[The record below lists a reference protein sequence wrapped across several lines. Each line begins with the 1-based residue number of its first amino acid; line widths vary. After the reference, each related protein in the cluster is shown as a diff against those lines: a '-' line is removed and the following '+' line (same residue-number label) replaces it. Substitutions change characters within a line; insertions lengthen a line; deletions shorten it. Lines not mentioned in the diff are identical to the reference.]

1 MCTVTFAP
9 KPNDSFILTSN
20 RDEAPQRH
28 TIPPKVY
35 SLEGTRVLFPRDE
48 LAGGTWIG
56 ASEKKRLVCLLN
68 GGFEPHRRRESYRM
82 SRGIIVTELLK
93 DEDASHAMKR
103 FDYTDIEPFT
113 IILVDWKKTLRLY
126 ELVWDGEEAHFDEK
140 SLAPHIWSSS
150 LLYTSEAKRKRES
163 WFSEFLMATVCP
175 SEEELL
181 HFHRAAGEGDRETDL
196 IMDRGFVK
204 TKSISQI
211 SKKDEDICFLYEDL
225 QTRNITTASL

>member
-9 KPNDSFILTSN
+9 KPNNSFVLTSN

-35 SLEGTRVLFPRDE
+35 TLDGTRVLFPKDE

-56 ASEKKRLVCLLN
+56 TSDRKRLVCLLN
-68 GGFEPHRRRESYRM
+68 GGFGPHERKESYRM
-82 SRGIIVTELLK
+82 SRGIIVTNLLGE
-93 DEDASHAMKR
+93 EDALEAIR
-103 FDYTDIEPFT
+103 QFDFSDIEPFT
-113 IILVDWKKTLRLY
+113 IILIDWRNTLQIS
-126 ELVWDGEEAHFDEK
+126 ELIWDGTSSHIDEK
-140 SLAPHIWSSS
+140 AVVPQIWSSS

-163 WFSEFLMATVCP
+163 WFSKFLLEKADP
-175 SEEELL
+175 SEAELMD
-181 HFHRAAGEGDRETDL
+181 FHREAGDGDSETDL

-211 SKKDEDICFLYEDL
+211 IKKDEDICFNYEDL
-225 QTRNITTASL
+225 QSHRITITKL

>member
-1 MCTVTFAP
+1 MCTVTFTP

-35 SLEGTRVLFPRDE
+35 TMEGIRVLFPRDQ

-68 GGFEPHRRRESYRM
+68 GGFEPHKRRESYRM

-93 DEDASHAMKR
+93 DEDASKAIR
-103 FDYTDIEPFT
+103 QFDFSNIEPFT
-113 IILVDWKKTLRLY
+113 IILVDWKSSLRLY
-126 ELVWDGEEAHFDEK
+126 EFVWDGQASHFDEK

-150 LLYTSEAKRKRES
+150 LLYTSEVKRKRES
-163 WFSEFLMATVCP
+163 WFSEFLMDTVSP

-181 HFHRAAGEGDRETDL
+181 NFHRVAGEGDPGSDL
-196 IMDRGFVK
+196 VMDRGFVK

-225 QTRNITTASL
+225 QSQNITTASL